1 MAIRLL
7 PFRDYDEH
15 DAVNL
20 YRWMAVKE
28 TLLIFPMQLSIKPL
42 REMLAYSLK

>member
-15 DAVNL
+15 DVVNL
-20 YRWMAVKE
+20 LKSAG
-28 TLLIFPMQLSIKPL
+28 TLKLF
-42 REMLAYSLK
+42 